1 MQLVK
6 RARGSPL
13 TAAIG
18 DGGNDVSMIKEAHV
32 GLGIM
37 GKEGRQAA
45 MSADFAFAKFMHLE
59 RALLVHGHWYYLR
72 VAVLTQ
78 YFFYK
83 NLVFITPQLF
93 FSIYNGFSGQA
104 LYDSIFLMCFNIFFS
119 SVPILV
125 YGIIEQNYSH
135 EKLLKFPQLY
145 QLHKKNYLLST
156 TQFLLWIL
164 MGNNNHYRCLFPDL
178 F

>member
-1 MQLVK
+1 MLTGTNHKIKTVSPGSFSSKFFPQIVQLVK
-6 RARGSPL
+6 RSRGSPL

-32 GLGIM
+32 GLGIT

-45 MSADFAFAKFMHLE
+45 MAADFAFAKFMHLE

-83 NLVFITPQLF
+83 NLVFIMPQF
-93 FSIYNGFSGQA
+93 FFTIYNGFSGQV
-104 LYDSIFLMCFNIFFS
+104 SSEIFLHR
-119 SVPILV
+119 V
-125 YGIIEQNYSH
+125 
-135 EKLLKFPQLY
+135 
-145 QLHKKNYLLST
+145 KKNLPCKLY
-156 TQFLLWIL
+156 
-164 MGNNNHYRCLFPDL
+164 
-178 F
+178 